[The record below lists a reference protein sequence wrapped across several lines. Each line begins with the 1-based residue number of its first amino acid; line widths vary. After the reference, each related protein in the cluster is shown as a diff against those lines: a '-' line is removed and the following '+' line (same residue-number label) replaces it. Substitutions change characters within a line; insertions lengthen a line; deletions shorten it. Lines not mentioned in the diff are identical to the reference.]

1 MRTANQD
8 RFACEAL
15 SDNLA
20 YGILC
25 DGMGGENGGGVAA
38 DVAISF
44 AEDMLRRELR
54 EDMSEVSLRAVLS
67 SAIAGANAMVYE
79 QALKDESLSGMGT
92 TMILAVLLHST
103 LYIASVGDSRVYLF
117 SPDGQRQLTRDHT
130 IVQMLVD
137 MGEISE
143 EDAKV
148 HPKRHYIT
156 RAVGVSATVE
166 ADFLVE
172 SMVETD
178 IALLC
183 SDGLYTYLDEGVT
196 YAFLRQCLA
205 NGSAQPL
212 IELSNAHGGA
222 DNITAV
228 LIAEESTASA

>member
-1 MRTANQD
+1 MRTTNQD
-8 RFACEAL
+8 RFACGAL
-15 SDNLA
+15 SDALA

-67 SAIAGANAMVYE
+67 SAIAGANAMIYE
-79 QALKDESLSGMGT
+79 QALKDESLAGMGT
-92 TMILAVLLHST
+92 TMILAVLLHNT

-117 SPDGQRQLTRDHT
+117 SPDSYRQLTKDHT
-130 IVQMLVD
+130 IVQRLVD
-137 MGEISE
+137 IGEISE
-143 EDAKV
+143 ADAKV

-172 SMVETD
+172 SMGERD

-196 YAFLRQCLA
+196 YALLRQCLA

-228 LIAEESTASA
+228 LIAEES